1 VIRNAVLHLENEQPL
16 LGDLYRLPEPTD
28 VGLLCTNVRTLDGR
42 RPVSIDDVGS
52 AFFFPYRVIRFIEI
66 PVRSIGAAG
75 ADAAA
80 GAGSGSTPEPSDG
93 QDLDLELDEEFL
105 RRVKAI

>member
-1 VIRNAVLHLENEQPL
+1 MIRNAVLHLENEQPL
-16 LGDLYRLPEPTD
+16 VGDLYRLPEPTD

-42 RPVSIDDVGS
+42 RPVFIDDVGS

-66 PVRSIGAAG
+66 PAGAASTVG
-75 ADAAA
+75 DDAFDAAT
-80 GAGSGSTPEPSDG
+80 SGVTPQPSDG